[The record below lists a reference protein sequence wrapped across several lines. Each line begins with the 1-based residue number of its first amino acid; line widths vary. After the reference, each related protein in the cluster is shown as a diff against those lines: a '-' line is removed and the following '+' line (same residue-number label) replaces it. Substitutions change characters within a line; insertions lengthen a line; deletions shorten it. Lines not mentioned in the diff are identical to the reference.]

1 MFNKPTEHLQ
11 GNSNQQNIYRE
22 FLPTEHLQGN
32 SNQHNIYREILT
44 NRTFTGEF

>member
-11 GNSNQQNIYRE
+11 GNSNQQNIYK
-22 FLPTEHLQGN
+22 G
-32 SNQHNIYREILT
+32 ILT